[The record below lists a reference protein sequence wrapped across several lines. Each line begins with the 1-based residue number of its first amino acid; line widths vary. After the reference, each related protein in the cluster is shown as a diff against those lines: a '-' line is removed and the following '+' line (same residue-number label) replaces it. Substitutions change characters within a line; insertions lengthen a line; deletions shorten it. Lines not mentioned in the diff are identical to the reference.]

1 MISIDA
7 FKVSWLYQ
15 EGLEN
20 GKAERLLDGKRSAL
34 RLTLASKS
42 PLERFPEID
51 QVHQREALDSL
62 LLAALEAKNPDLV
75 RAAILAAVRPQ

>member
-1 MISIDA
+1 MTSGGL
-7 FKVSWLYQ
+7 KVSWLYK
-15 EGLEN
+15 EGVEE
-20 GKAERLLDGKRSAL
+20 GKAEGLLDVSDPRFV
-34 RLTLASKS
+34 LTLASKF
-42 PLERFPEID
+42 PTERFPEID